1 MQSPSYPARSP
12 LPSLTMT
19 GGDGRTSLRVGHWI
33 PAAAILR
40 TRVRPSSSHHRLAAD
55 RIVLPREWVGDSP
68 GSGSGVLT
76 VILIAHATTTT
87 WSLVDGAGA
96 PEGRHALV
104 RGRPLPCP
112 RQLGRQDGRRTS
124 SARTGSRGGGSIL
137 VPAPVLGR
145 WTNLGIT
152 SFL

>member
-1 MQSPSYPARSP
+1 M
-12 LPSLTMT
+12 
-19 GGDGRTSLRVGHWI
+19 
-33 PAAAILR
+33 
-40 TRVRPSSSHHRLAAD
+40 
-55 RIVLPREWVGDSP
+55 VLPREWVGDSP
-68 GSGSGVLT
+68 GSGVLT

-112 RQLGRQDGRRTS
+112 RQLARQDGRRTP
-124 SARTGSRGGGSIL
+124 SARTGSRRGGSIL
-137 VPAPVLGR
+137 VPAPVLER